1 MKGKNVKYFKL
12 FRVENKLY
20 KLRNKRKKFEDYVL
34 RILLTIYFFS
44 HYLVLWFLVS
54 IFFFLVSY
62 LMFILEIVKYNL
74 KMIFR

>member
-44 HYLVLWFLVS
+44 YYLVLWFLVS

-74 KMIFR
+74 KTIFR